1 VQDTPPTG
9 ISALVRHWA
18 QIISSTGL
26 SRWLQDHLW
35 VIPTSQSIHIVCVS
49 VVFASS
55 LLISIRLLT
64 ANEGKRTVSQLATT
78 LVPWMYRALIVLL
91 LTGAVQT
98 YAEPMRQFVAP
109 AFWSKMAMIL
119 CVLTLTIWFSITVQ
133 ANAGRWDRSETR
145 PPRARIF
152 AVVSLGL
159 WVAIIFCGRFIGY
172 TYQSYL

>member
-1 VQDTPPTG
+1 VQDAHFTG
-9 ISALVRHWA
+9 SSALVRHWA
-18 QIISSTGL
+18 EIISSTGL
-26 SRWLQDHLW
+26 SRWLQDQLW

-64 ANEGKRTVSQLATT
+64 ANLGKRTVSQLAST
-78 LVPWMYRALIVLL
+78 LVPWMYRALIVLA

-119 CVLTLTIWFSITVQ
+119 CALSLTIWFSKTVQ
-133 ANAGRWDRSETR
+133 AKAASWDRPETR
-145 PPRARIF
+145 PPGARIF
-152 AVVSLGL
+152 AVVSIGL
-159 WVAIIFCGRFIGY
+159 WIAIIFCGRFIGY
-172 TYQSYL
+172 TYQFYL